1 MTIFRPECRALLIGS
16 IPLRDHVEATR
27 LMLEYT
33 PDIPLWV
40 QLPGLPQ
47 EGMIEQFAPGM
58 PGLVHDDGRI
68 YIDSRSD
75 DFHVELA
82 AFYEDYLEALEH
94 PERLL
99 TSRFALNDKEARGFS
114 VLCNIITSR
123 APAPRALKGQ
133 IAGPV
138 TMGIGLKDQDDRFV
152 FYDDTLRDMLTKH
165 LAMKAAW
172 QIHRLK
178 ALGAP
183 AIVFFDDPGLVS
195 VGSSA
200 YISISREMVT
210 QALAEVISTAQA
222 AGGLTGIHVC
232 ANADWSLV
240 LESGA
245 DIISFDAY
253 SYFDRFILF
262 NTHVA
267 SFLNAGGILAWGIV
281 PTGNAEDIE
290 RETVDSLYARWL
302 EQARAVEGLGIDW
315 HSLVAQSLI
324 TPSCGT
330 GTLSLTH
337 ATRVL
342 ELTRALSAKIRREHG
357 L

>member
-1 MTIFRPECRALLIGS
+1 MTVFRPACRSLLIGS
-16 IPLRDHVEATR
+16 IPLSDHVEATR

-58 PGLVHDDGRI
+58 PGLVREDGRI
-68 YIDSRSD
+68 YIDSRAD
-75 DFHVELA
+75 DFHADLA
-82 AFYEDYLEALEH
+82 AFYEDYIEAFDH
-94 PERLL
+94 PDRLPPP
-99 TSRFALNDKEARGFS
+99 RFALSDETARGFS
-114 VLCNIITSR
+114 VLCDIISSR
-123 APAPRALKGQ
+123 APAPLALKGQ

-138 TMGIGLKDQDDRFV
+138 TMGIGLKDQDGRFV

-172 QIHRLK
+172 QVHTLK
-178 ALGAP
+178 ALGVP
-183 AIVFFDDPGLVS
+183 AIMFFDDPGLVS

-210 QALAEVISTAQA
+210 TALAEVVSTAQA
-222 AGGLTGIHVC
+222 AGGLAGVHVC
-232 ANADWSLV
+232 ANADWSLL
-240 LESGA
+240 LESPA

-262 NTHVA
+262 AAQVQA
-267 SFLNAGGILAWGIV
+267 FLDSGRLLAWGIV
-281 PTGNAEDIE
+281 PTGNSADIE
-290 RETVDSLYARWL
+290 RETVDSLYERWL
-302 EQARAVEGLGIDW
+302 AQARAVERLGIAW
-315 HSLVAQSLI
+315 QALLAQSLI

-330 GTLSLTH
+330 GTLSLAH

-342 ELTRALSAKIRREHG
+342 ELTRDLSARIRRENG

>member
-1 MTIFRPECRALLIGS
+1 MKAFRPECRALLIGS
-16 IPLRDHVEATR
+16 IPLRDHLEATR

-58 PGLVHDDGRI
+58 PGLVSDDGRI
-68 YIDSRSD
+68 HIDSRAD
-75 DFHVELA
+75 DFHAELA
-82 AFYEDYLEALEH
+82 AFYEDYIEAFEH

-99 TSRFALNDKEARGFS
+99 ASRFALSDETARGFS
-114 VLCNIITSR
+114 VLCDIVAGRS
-123 APAPRALKGQ
+123 PAPRALKGQ

-138 TMGIGLKDQDDRFV
+138 TMGIGLKDQDGRFV

-183 AIVFFDDPGLVS
+183 AIMFFDDPGLVS

-200 YISISREMVT
+200 YISISRDMVT
-210 QALAEVISTAQA
+210 GALAEVISTAQA
-222 AGGLTGIHVC
+222 AGGLAGVHVC
-232 ANADWSLV
+232 ANADWSLL
-240 LESGA
+240 LESQA

-262 NTHVA
+262 DAQVKA
-267 SFLNAGGILAWGIV
+267 YLDGGGMLAWGIV

-290 RETVDSLYARWL
+290 RETTDSLYGRWL
-302 EQARAVEGLGIDW
+302 AQARAVERLGVAW
-315 HSLVAQSLI
+315 EALLAQSLI

-330 GTLSLTH
+330 GTLTLAH

-342 ELTRALSAKIRREHG
+342 ELTRELSAKIRREHG

>member
-1 MTIFRPECRALLIGS
+1 MTIFQPECHALLIGS
-16 IPLRDHVEATR
+16 IPMSDHAAATR
-27 LMLEYT
+27 MMLEYT

-58 PGLVHDDGRI
+58 PGLVRDNGRI
-68 YIDSRSD
+68 YIDSRTD
-75 DFHVELA
+75 DFHTELA
-82 AFYEDYLEALEH
+82 SFYEDYLEALED
-94 PERLL
+94 PDRLL
-99 TSRFALNDKEARGFS
+99 TSRFSLSDDTARGFS
-114 VLCNIITSR
+114 VLCDIISNR
-123 APAPRALKGQ
+123 SPAPRAIKGQ

-172 QIHRLK
+172 QIHRLA

-183 AIVFFDDPGLVS
+183 AIIFFDDPGLVS

-200 YISISREMVT
+200 YISISRDMVT
-210 QALAEVISTAQA
+210 SALAEVFTTAQG
-222 AGGLTGIHVC
+222 AGGLAGVHVC

-240 LESGA
+240 LESPA

-262 NTHVA
+262 AAQVKAFMNR
-267 SFLNAGGILAWGIV
+267 GGMLAWGIV

-290 RETVDSLYARWL
+290 RETTESLYERWIT
-302 EQARAVEGLGIDW
+302 QARAVEELGVPRE
-315 HSLVAQSLI
+315 SLLAQSFI

-330 GTLSLTH
+330 GTLSLAH

-342 ELTRALSAKIRREHG
+342 ELTRDLSAKIRSEHG